1 MDRGSGSERKPMAR
15 WTPQRLSK
23 LMADLDK
30 LKQQVSVAEFAK
42 EEIASKWAS
51 KVSAVRET

>member
-1 MDRGSGSERKPMAR
+1 MGQKVRASKRKPIVR

-30 LKQQVSVAEFAK
+30 LKQQVRVAEAANPK
-42 EEIASKWAS
+42 TSPASLA
-51 KVSAVRET
+51 R